1 MAEVCFFILHNHPSL
16 SSLYAIISWPYKPLR
31 CHFKSVG
38 LSEQQTRLKLK
49 GDSLFEYKAHAVKLF
64 SDYKN
69 IVYAVFGLVFGSAS
83 FTQEF
88 QSVLEKTRSGHCS
101 KLRLSHIKFSVW
113 FRKRCYWR
121 GEAEYVMFICYH
133 KFTWTIT
140 VKENTPSVC
149 SNFFPSVS
157 HALESYQVQLRWAFV
172 FSCKKQM
179 LHHL

>member
-49 GDSLFEYKAHAVKLF
+49 GDLLFEYKVQAIKLF

-101 KLRLSHIKFSVW
+101 KLRLSHIKFSV
-113 FRKRCYWR
+113 
-121 GEAEYVMFICYH
+121 
-133 KFTWTIT
+133 
-140 VKENTPSVC
+140 
-149 SNFFPSVS
+149 
-157 HALESYQVQLRWAFV
+157 
-172 FSCKKQM
+172 
-179 LHHL
+179 

>member
-38 LSEQQTRLKLK
+38 LSEQQKRLKLK
-49 GDSLFEYKAHAVKLF
+49 RDLLFEYKVQAVKLF

-69 IVYAVFGLVFGSAS
+69 IVYAVFGSAS

-101 KLRLSHIKFSVW
+101 KLRLSHIKFSV
-113 FRKRCYWR
+113 
-121 GEAEYVMFICYH
+121 
-133 KFTWTIT
+133 
-140 VKENTPSVC
+140 
-149 SNFFPSVS
+149 
-157 HALESYQVQLRWAFV
+157 
-172 FSCKKQM
+172 
-179 LHHL
+179 